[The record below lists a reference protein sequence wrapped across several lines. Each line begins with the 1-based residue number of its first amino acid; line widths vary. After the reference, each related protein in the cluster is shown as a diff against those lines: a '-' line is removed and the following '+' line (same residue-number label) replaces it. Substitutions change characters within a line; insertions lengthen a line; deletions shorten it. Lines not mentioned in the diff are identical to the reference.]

1 MMHDIGTRKGTANFF
16 GPVVSV
22 ALISI
27 ARFHHCRD
35 FPSAER
41 PAPEET
47 REEIDRKIK
56 VQAVDGA
63 AATGIAG
70 TRPQARHPLRLV
82 RNVPRRASDK
92 SN

>member
-47 REEIDRKIK
+47 REEIGRKIK